1 MKNIPVYRFPGAY
14 ARENG
19 ELELYRASNKA
30 NAACKEAIEKAISEH
45 YYDSVLHKEAVEQ
58 VAEQFGHERILY
70 VLAIT
75 IRQKDWD
82 GRFSADNKQWAK
94 TIPVMENPDA
104 WGMDRN
110 CYLAVNSYSGLVD
123 LFTKLAREDARA
135 HERKPSVLGRLK
147 SRPSETIKESVK
159 KAKEPT
165 I

>member
-1 MKNIPVYRFPGAY
+1 M
-14 ARENG
+14 
-19 ELELYRASNKA
+19 
-30 NAACKEAIEKAISEH
+30 
-45 YYDSVLHKEAVEQ
+45 
-58 VAEQFGHERILY
+58 AEQFGHERILY

-94 TIPVMENPDA
+94 TVSVSENPDA

-110 CYLAVNSYSGLVD
+110 CYLAVNSHSGLVD

-147 SRPSETIKESVK
+147 NRPPEAAAEAVK
-159 KAKEPT
+159 KTKEPSL
-165 I
+165 